1 MRCWVTCAEA
11 LGALWFVMSLA
22 ATWTYSKKT
31 AEYSRFRCTELP
43 NLGDGHSA
51 SHMRRRSGVGGGV
64 VQVYVCMYV
73 CVRVCTCTCV
83 CVCVR
88 VRAEVLQ

>member
-31 AEYSRFRCTELP
+31 AEYSRFRCTERP
-43 NLGDGHSA
+43 NLGDGHSRQ
-51 SHMRRRSGVGGGV
+51 SHATSFWGGGGV
-64 VQVYVCMYV
+64 VQVYECLYV
-73 CVRVCTCTCV
+73 CLRVCGCSCV
-83 CVCVR
+83 FICV
-88 VRAEVLQ
+88 